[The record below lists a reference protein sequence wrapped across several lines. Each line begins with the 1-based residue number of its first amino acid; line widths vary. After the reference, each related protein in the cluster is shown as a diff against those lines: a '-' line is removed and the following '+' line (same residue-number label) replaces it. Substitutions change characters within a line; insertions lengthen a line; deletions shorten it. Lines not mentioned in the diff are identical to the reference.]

1 MKTLTEQFM
10 ERVEGYLTQS
20 GMDATSFGRDAM
32 NDTNFIFALRKGRS
46 PSSRTMDKVLAWMR
60 DNPAKGTKE

>member
-10 ERVEGYLTQS
+10 ERVENYLTQS

-32 NDTNFIFALRKGRS
+32 NDSNFVFSLRKGRS
-46 PSSRTMDKVLAWMR
+46 PSSRTMDRVLAWMR
-60 DNPAKGTKE
+60 NNPVEGSKE